1 MYHQPMSLIVR
12 CKKKMWRDIVESK
25 ILIVDDDKEIRKLIS
40 VYLENEGMQTQ
51 KAEDAIEALKLLEDK
66 KFDLIILDIMMPKM
80 DGIEACMKIREERS
94 MPIIMLSAKSED
106 MDKIQGL
113 ASGADDYLSK
123 PFNPLELIARVKSQL
138 RRYKKYNTDT
148 NSNKTVID
156 IGDLT
161 VNTDTRQV
169 WVREKE
175 VRLTPKEFNI
185 LELLARNKG
194 IVLSVEKIYEAVWK
208 EDFYKSDNTVMVH
221 ITKIRDKIEEDPKHP
236 IYVKTVWGV
245 GYKI

>member
-1 MYHQPMSLIVR
+1 
-12 CKKKMWRDIVESK
+12 
-25 ILIVDDDKEIRKLIS
+25 
-40 VYLENEGMQTQ
+40 
-51 KAEDAIEALKLLEDK
+51 
-66 KFDLIILDIMMPKM
+66 LDIMMPNM
-80 DGIEACMKIREERS
+80 DGIEACMKIREDRN

-106 MDKIQGL
+106 IDKIQGL

-138 RRYKKYNTDT
+138 RRFKKYNT
-148 NSNKTVID
+148 SVEHNKSILE

-169 WVREKE
+169 WVRGKE
-175 VRLTPKEFNI
+175 TRLTPKEFAI

-194 IVLSVEKIYEAVWK
+194 IVLSGAKIYEAVWK
-208 EDFYKSDNTVMVH
+208 EVFYKSDNTVMVH
-221 ITKIRDKIEEDPKHP
+221 ITKIRDKIEEDSKHP
-236 IYVKTVWGV
+236 IYIKTVWGI

>member
-1 MYHQPMSLIVR
+1 
-12 CKKKMWRDIVESK
+12 MWRDIVESK